1 MNDIKNRTNI
11 LLSLENVSKTGDIR
25 KSLILKDINFELYDK
40 DIVAILGRSGIGKS
54 TLMRIIAGLTNPTT
68 GSIVYKSI
76 RNNKTT
82 TPTIA
87 MVFQNF
93 ALMPW
98 LNVIDNVLLALEMQ
112 KIPLQERKRR
122 AYEAI
127 EAIGL
132 DGFED
137 VYPREL
143 SAGMRQRVSIAR
155 ALVVKADL
163 LLMDEPFSAL
173 DVLTAETLREDLLR
187 IWNAEQYPKAMI
199 FITHNIEE
207 AVLTANKIMILS
219 NKNNSAEDP
228 ATITHILDVNIP
240 EPKHSKDPQVLALI
254 DRIYSLMITYRRRP
268 AVKGDFLREITYQLP
283 DVEVAELVGLLI
295 EMNDIQTSGLIDLPL
310 LANHVNLEVDDLF
323 PIIEM
328 LSILHFAQVSN
339 GDILMTED
347 GKIFLEAD
355 MDKRKT
361 ILANALIEY
370 IPFTKF
376 LHEQIE
382 NSKEHAIYKEK
393 LIHKMQLHMD
403 PAKARQFLE
412 LFMRWGRF
420 CELFGYEVSSDKIY
434 LLDRLN

>member
-1 MNDIKNRTNI
+1 MNEAKNDKHI
-11 LLSLENVSKTGDIR
+11 LLSVEKVSKSLDFR
-25 KSLILKDINFELYDK
+25 KTLVLEDINFDLFDK
-40 DIVAILGRSGIGKS
+40 DILAILGRSGIGKS
-54 TLMRIIAGLTNPTT
+54 TLMRIIAGLSHPTT
-68 GSIVYKSI
+68 GRIIYKNQRHRSS
-76 RNNKTT
+76 

-98 LNVIDNVLLALEMQ
+98 LNVRDNVLLSLEMHNL
-112 KIPLQERKRR
+112 PLSERKRR
-122 AYEAI
+122 AFEAI

-132 DGFED
+132 DGFEEA
-137 VYPREL
+137 YPREL
-143 SAGMRQRVSIAR
+143 SAGMCQRVSIAR

-173 DVLTAETLREDLLR
+173 DVLTAENLRDDLLR
-187 IWNAEQYPKAMI
+187 IWNSEQYAKAMI

-207 AVLTANKIMILS
+207 AVLTANRIMILS
-219 NKNNSAEDP
+219 NKGNNIDDP
-228 ATITHILDVNIP
+228 ATITHMLDIDIP
-240 EPKHSKDPQVLALI
+240 EPKHSKDSQVLKLI
-254 DRIYSLMITYRRRP
+254 DQIYSLMLTYQKRP
-268 AVKGDFLREITYQLP
+268 FTRGMDILKEITYQLP

-295 EMNDIQTSGLIDLPL
+295 EMNDLQISGSIDLPL
-310 LANHVNLEVDDLF
+310 LANHVNLEVNSLF

-339 GDILMTED
+339 GDILMTND

-355 MDKRKT
+355 IELRKK
-361 ILANALIEY
+361 ILADALYNY

-376 LHEQIE
+376 LIEQIE
-382 NSKEHAIYKEK
+382 NSKDQFVYKENLLQK
-393 LIHKMQLHMD
+393 ISSHMKYSK
-403 PAKARQFLE
+403 AKDFLE

-420 CELFGYEVSSDKIY
+420 CELFGYELSSDKIY